1 MSRRTAGAGL
11 LVLLALIAAA
21 WLLLGS
27 VSAISHRAPGVPM
40 ETVQPRAFARLVPAE
55 GVLRAVRATPVSVP
69 TGAPG
74 PFRVGWIADDGTR
87 VRTGEAVVRFD
98 PSEIEKEL
106 EDAADEL
113 AGAHLK
119 AEKER
124 VHSLSEVRKLERDLA
139 LARAELDAARDFQKK
154 DETVF
159 SRAEIVESEIDQELA
174 RHRETHARETR
185 RSQEALSGAEL
196 DLLAIDMRQAE
207 ARIRRARESLA
218 ALTVTA
224 PHDGVLVLK
233 RSWRGDSARVGDTV
247 WNGQV
252 LAEIPDLASMQAE
265 VYVLE
270 ADAGGLAPGKPA
282 AVTLESRPGVEHAAR
297 IARVDALAKPRFRG
311 SPVQYFGVT
320 LALDR
325 TDPGVMKPGQRVRA
339 LLRLDE
345 RPRALTVP
353 RQAVFERD
361 GKTILYRREA
371 LQGEGFEPVEVTLG
385 PSGAGRIVVESG
397 LRPGDVVALADPTR
411 PKQEAPETPEPG
423 SSPAAGGAP

>member
-1 MSRRTAGAGL
+1 MALALPGL
-11 LVLLALIAAA
+11 LAAA
-21 WLLLGS
+21 WLLAGS
-27 VSAISHRAPGVPM
+27 LAPRTPRVPT
-40 ETVQPRAFARLVPAE
+40 ETVQPRGFIRLVPAE
-55 GVLRAVRATPVSVP
+55 GVLRAVRATPVGVP
-69 TGAPG
+69 AGAAG

-87 VRTGEAVVRFD
+87 VRTGEPVVRFD
-98 PSEIEKEL
+98 PSEIETEL
-106 EDAADEL
+106 ENAADEL
-113 AGAHLK
+113 AGARLK

-124 VHSLSEVRKLERDLA
+124 AHGLAEVRKLERDLA
-139 LARAELDAARDFQKK
+139 LAREELTAAREFQKK
-154 DETVF
+154 DRTVF
-159 SRAEIVESEIDQELA
+159 SRAEIAESEIDQELA
-174 RHRETHARETR
+174 RRRETHAREAR
-185 RSQEALSGAEL
+185 RGQESLSGTEL
-196 DLLAIDMRQAE
+196 DLLGIDMRQAE

-233 RSWRGDSARVGDTV
+233 RSWRGEATRVGDTV

-252 LAEIPDLASMQAE
+252 LAEIPDLAQMQAE

-282 AVTLESRPGVEHAAR
+282 TVTLESRPGVEHVAR
-297 IARVDALAKPRFRG
+297 IGRVDALARPRFRG

-320 LALDR
+320 LDLDR
-325 TDPGVMKPGQRVRA
+325 TDPEVMKPGQRVRA

-361 GKTILYRREA
+361 GRTVVYRSR
-371 LQGEGFEPVEVTLG
+371 GSGFEPIPVALG
-385 PSGAGRIVVESG
+385 PSGAGRVVIEEREPG

-411 PKQEAPETPEPG
+411 PREIVREAGETPKPG
-423 SSPAAGGAP
+423 RGAPAP

>member
-11 LVLLALIAAA
+11 LVLLVLLVGV
-21 WLLLGS
+21 WLLAGS
-27 VSAISHRAPGVPM
+27 LPDRTPGIPT
-40 ETVQPRAFARLVPAE
+40 ETVQPRDFARLVPAE

-69 TGAPG
+69 SGAAG

-87 VRTGEAVVRFD
+87 VWAGEPVLRFD
-98 PSEIEKEL
+98 PSEIETEL
-106 EDAADEL
+106 ENAADEL
-113 AGAHLK
+113 AGARLK

-124 VHSLSEVRKLERDLA
+124 AHGSAEVRKLERDLA
-139 LARAELDAARDFQKK
+139 LAREELTAAREFQKK
-154 DETVF
+154 DQTVF

-174 RHRETHARETR
+174 HRREDHAREAR
-185 RSQEALSGAEL
+185 RGQESLSGTEL
-196 DLLAIDMRQAE
+196 DLLGIDMRQAE

-233 RSWRGDSARVGDTV
+233 RGWRGEATRVGDTV

-252 LAEIPDLASMQAE
+252 LAEIPDLAQMQAE

-297 IARVDALAKPRFRG
+297 IGRVDALARPRFRG

-361 GKTILYRREA
+361 GRTVVYRSKGRGIEPR
-371 LQGEGFEPVEVTLG
+371 FEPVPVQLG
-385 PSGAGRIVVESG
+385 PSGAGRIVIESG
-397 LRPGDVVALADPTR
+397 LRPGDIVALADPTR
-411 PKQEAPETPEPG
+411 PREIVREAGETPKPG
-423 SSPAAGGAP
+423 GGAPTP